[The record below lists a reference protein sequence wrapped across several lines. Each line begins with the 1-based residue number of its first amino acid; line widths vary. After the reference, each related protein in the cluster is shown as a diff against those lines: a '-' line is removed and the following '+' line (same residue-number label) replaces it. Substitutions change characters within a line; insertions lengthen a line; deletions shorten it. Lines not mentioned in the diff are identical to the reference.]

1 MDYLQVREFARENRK
16 NPTKAEKYVW
26 SKVRGRKLFNLK
38 ISRQFVI
45 PYKLASNHTMYFIAD
60 FYCHEMQLVIEVDG
74 KIHDYQKEY
83 DEKRSAILKAM
94 GITVIR
100 FANAEVLSDWSKVEV
115 RVQAFLDSRGI

>member
-38 ISRQFVI
+38 INRQFVI
-45 PYKLASNHTMYFIAD
+45 PYKLASNYTMYFIAD

>member
-26 SKVRGRKLFNLK
+26 SKVRGRTLFNLK
-38 ISRQFVI
+38 INRQFVI
-45 PYKLASNHTMYFIAD
+45 RYKLASNYTMYFIAD

-115 RVQAFLDSRGI
+115 RVRAFLDIRGI